1 MFDKA
6 KNSLFEFYRFPEE
19 IRASLYTTN
28 LIERSNKGLKHL
40 PKVKEQFPN
49 ETSLDRFVC
58 SYYSEANR
66 TYADRA
72 QRGFLSVSAELLKMF
87 VSDPTEQTMINGISH
102 DIHPVT
108 LTRPGKDLYINLDG
122 IEDMIMSETVVFE
135 TVPLGETVM
144 RLKARL

>member
-66 TYADRA
+66 TR
-72 QRGFLSVSAELLKMF
+72 
-87 VSDPTEQTMINGISH
+87 
-102 DIHPVT
+102 
-108 LTRPGKDLYINLDG
+108 
-122 IEDMIMSETVVFE
+122 
-135 TVPLGETVM
+135 TVPKGDFSVFLLSFL
-144 RLKARL
+144 RCLSRIPQSRR